1 MIALTPTQPCASQQ
15 PQQLAAADPSSQS
28 CSLSGQLLLASPT
41 HTRVVQF
48 QLLNLLIQKRWNV
61 KLALLTLGC
70 VTCEL
75 ESSLSVL
82 ICERGI
88 DVLSLFLLK
97 ECLLCG
103 ASQVALVVKNLPA
116 NAGGTESWVQSLAWE
131 EPLEEGMATHSSI
144 LAWRIPWTEEP
155 GGLDSM
161 EL

>member
-1 MIALTPTQPCASQQ
+1 MWCWSGWEDISHVQGQRNPSNTVDAG
-15 PQQLAAADPSSQS
+15 AAAAWHW
-28 CSLSGQLLLASPT
+28 SGCK
-41 HTRVVQF
+41 VQF

-70 VTCEL
+70 VTFEL

-116 NAGGTESWVQSLAWE
+116 NAGGTESWVRSLA
-131 EPLEEGMATHSSI
+131 
-144 LAWRIPWTEEP
+144 
-155 GGLDSM
+155 
-161 EL
+161 